1 MEIWNSRSL
10 DNNQRFIAAI
20 IAGLVSAVVLGLAY
34 GIIYS
39 RLRIIMSVL
48 YVGIGYGVGQT
59 VRKAGR
65 GVHKRFAVVGALMT
79 LLAIMIGDFTAI
91 AGFPRIF
98 TYLISPALWP
108 TVFKTWLIMNLS
120 TNINSLL
127 GLLLRAIGIY
137 IGYTQS
143 IIF

>member
-20 IAGLVSAVVLGLAY
+20 IAGLVSALVFGLAY

-39 RLRIIMSVL
+39 RLRIVMSVL
-48 YVGIGYGVGQT
+48 YIGIGYGVGHT
-59 VRKAGR
+59 VRKFGR

-91 AGFPRIF
+91 AGFPGIF
-98 TYLISPALWP
+98 RWLITPALWP
-108 TVFKTWLIMNLS
+108 QVLKTWLIMNLS

-127 GLLLRAIGIY
+127 GLLFRAAGIY
-137 IGYTQS
+137 FGYTES
-143 IIF
+143 VVL

>member
-20 IAGLVSAVVLGLAY
+20 IAGLISAVVFGLAY

-39 RLRIIMSVL
+39 RLRIVMSVL
-48 YVGIGYGVGQT
+48 YLGIGYGVAQA
-59 VRKAGR
+59 VRKFGR

-91 AGFPRIF
+91 AGFPGVF
-98 TYLISPALWP
+98 AYLINPALWP
-108 TVFKTWLIMNLS
+108 TVLKSWLIMNLS

-127 GLLLRAIGIY
+127 GLLFRAAGVY

-143 IIF
+143 VIL